1 MMYNCTNNSTLSG
14 GCLPKYKL
22 LIMSPDGAILE
33 EKAEFKNRS
42 EAEKLYGG
50 RGYTVLECKRELP
63 EILSLLKIFS
73 RKKKIS
79 KQELADFCFYFGR
92 ALDMGLPIL
101 EATED
106 IKNSVE
112 NDFFKEKLERLRE
125 LLMAGESISS
135 AMAMVEIFP
144 PELVGLVKL
153 GENSNALPQV
163 FLNYAEY
170 LDWLISLEKEIKQA
184 LSYPAFV
191 SIVLIFTIA
200 VMFAYIIPNVIPAIK
215 SLGLKEMPI
224 PTKLLMWSGNFIP
237 KYWKHFIVLTI
248 LTFII
253 LKLLLKKNEKF
264 RFFWDRVKLKLP
276 LIGQIFLKS
285 SLSRDVRAIA
295 EVYRSGG
302 TIIDAVNLIISDVEL
317 NLYLKNIFKSVKET
331 IMTGV
336 MLSQALERT
345 GFFPSIVIRMVK
357 LGEDTGALDNA
368 LLRVASIYEDDMRRK
383 IQTMTVIIEPMLQLI
398 LGVILG
404 IIALGILLPVY
415 DIVSKL
421 GAM

>member
-1 MMYNCTNNSTLSG
+1 M
-14 GCLPKYKL
+14 PRYKL
-22 LIMSPDGAILE
+22 LLMSPEGAIVE
-33 EKAEFKNRS
+33 ERAEFKDKK
-42 EAEKLYGG
+42 EAERIYAE
-50 RGYTVLECKRELP
+50 RGFTILDCKRELP
-63 EILSLLKIFS
+63 ENLLFLKSLFK
-73 RKKKIS
+73 KKKIS

-112 NDFFKEKLERLRE
+112 SEFFQKKLERLKE

-135 AMAMVEIFP
+135 AMESVGIFP

-170 LDWLISLEKEIKQA
+170 LDWLISLEKEVKQA

-191 SIVLIFTIA
+191 SIVLLFTIA
-200 VMFAYIIPNVIPAIK
+200 VMFGYIIPNVIPAIK
-215 SLGLKEMPI
+215 SLGLKEMPL
-224 PTKLLMWSGNFIP
+224 PTKILMWSGNFIP
-237 KYWKHFIVLTI
+237 KYWKHGLVLVV
-248 LTFII
+248 LFII
-253 LKLLLKKNEKF
+253 IVKLLLFKNQKF
-264 RFFWDRVKLKLP
+264 RLFWDRIKLKIP

-302 TIIDAVNLIISDVEL
+302 TILDAVDLIITDVEL
-317 NLYLKNIFKSVKET
+317 NLYLKEIFREVKEI

-336 MLSQALERT
+336 MLSEALERT
-345 GFFPSIVIRMVK
+345 GFFPTIVVRMVK

-368 LLRVASIYEDDMRRK
+368 LLRVASIYEDDMKRK
-383 IQTMTVIIEPMLQLI
+383 IQTMTVIIEPTLQLI
-398 LGVILG
+398 LGIILG

-415 DIVSKL
+415 NIVSKL
-421 GAM
+421 GVM

>member
-1 MMYNCTNNSTLSG
+1 M
-14 GCLPKYKL
+14 PRYKFL
-22 LIMSPDGAILE
+22 LMSPEGAIVE
-33 EKAEFKNRS
+33 ERAEFKDKK
-42 EAEKLYGG
+42 EAERIYAE
-50 RGYTVLECKRELP
+50 RGFTILDCKRELP
-63 EILSLLKIFS
+63 ENLLFLKSLFK
-73 RKKKIS
+73 KKKIS

-112 NDFFKEKLERLRE
+112 SEFFQKKLERLKE

-135 AMAMVEIFP
+135 AMESVGIFP

-170 LDWLISLEKEIKQA
+170 LDWLISLEKEVKQA

-191 SIVLIFTIA
+191 SIVLLFTIA
-200 VMFAYIIPNVIPAIK
+200 VMFGYIIPNVIPAIK
-215 SLGLKEMPI
+215 SLGLKEMPL
-224 PTKLLMWSGNFIP
+224 PTKILMWSGNFIP
-237 KYWKHFIVLTI
+237 KYWKHSLVLVV
-248 LTFII
+248 LFII
-253 LKLLLKKNEKF
+253 TVKLLLFKNQKF
-264 RFFWDRVKLKLP
+264 RLFWDRIKLKIP

-302 TIIDAVNLIISDVEL
+302 TILDAVDLIITDVEL
-317 NLYLKNIFKSVKET
+317 NLYLKGIFREVKEI

-336 MLSQALERT
+336 MLSEALERT
-345 GFFPSIVIRMVK
+345 GFFPTIVVRMVK

-368 LLRVASIYEDDMRRK
+368 LLRVASIYEDDMKRK
-383 IQTMTVIIEPMLQLI
+383 IQTMTVIIEPTLQLI
-398 LGVILG
+398 LGIILG
-404 IIALGILLPVY
+404 TIALGILLPVY
-415 DIVSKL
+415 NIVSKL
-421 GAM
+421 GVM